1 MGMGIAQADCSVAPD
16 TGAQRQFD
24 FWLGEW
30 DLSWGD
36 GATAASSIYLDFD
49 GQVIVESFD
58 GRPSLELQG
67 TSLSTYD
74 PVADRWRQTW
84 VDNQGSHFEFAG
96 ALRAGQ
102 MELRTET
109 DIGGRPA
116 LLRMRW
122 FNIREDALDWAWERS
137 DDGGV
142 TWTPLWE
149 VAYSRVL

>member
-1 MGMGIAQADCSVAPD
+1 MGAAQAPFQDAAGTD
-16 TGAQRQFD
+16 EQRQFD

-36 GATAASSIYLDFD
+36 GATATNSIYLDFD
-49 GQVIVESFD
+49 GHVIVESFD

-74 PVADRWRQTW
+74 FDRRQWRQTW
-84 VDNQGSHFEFAG
+84 VDNQGSRFEFAG
-96 ALRAGQ
+96 EFRDGE
-102 MELRTET
+102 MELRAET
-109 DIGGRPA
+109 DVGGRPA

-122 FNIREDALDWAWERS
+122 FNVREDALDWAWERS
-137 DDGGV
+137 DDGGRS
-142 TWTPLWE
+142 WTPLWE

>member
-1 MGMGIAQADCSVAPD
+1 MGAAQAECWEAAG
-16 TGAQRQFD
+16 TGEQRQFD

-36 GATAASSIYLDFD
+36 GATATNSVYLDFD
-49 GQVIVESFD
+49 GHVLVESFD

-67 TSLSTYD
+67 MSISTYD
-74 PVADRWRQTW
+74 PAERSWRQTW
-84 VDNQGSHFEFAG
+84 VDNQGSHFRFAG
-96 ALRAGQ
+96 AFRDGT
-102 MELRTET
+102 MDLRTET
-109 DIGGRPA
+109 TLDGRPA

-122 FNIREDALDWAWERS
+122 FNIREQALDWAWERS
-137 DDGGV
+137 DDGGA

>member
-1 MGMGIAQADCSVAPD
+1 MGLAHAECSVAPD

-36 GATAASSIYLDFD
+36 GATATSSIYLDFD
-49 GQVIVESFD
+49 GHVIVESFD

-74 PVADRWRQTW
+74 FDRRLWRQTW
-84 VDNQGSHFEFAG
+84 VDNQGSHYEFAG
-96 ALRAGQ
+96 AFRAGE

-109 DIGGRPA
+109 EVCGRPT

-137 DDGGV
+137 DDGGQH
-142 TWTPLWE
+142 WTPLWE

>member
-1 MGMGIAQADCSVAPD
+1 MGRAHAECSVAPD

-36 GATAASSIYLDFD
+36 GATATNSIYRDFD
-49 GQVIVESFD
+49 GHVIVESFD

-67 TSLSTYD
+67 TSLTTYD
-74 PVADRWRQTW
+74 PAAGTWKQTW
-84 VDNQGSHFEFAG
+84 VDNQGSHYEFAG
-96 ALRAGQ
+96 AFRAGE

-109 DIGGRPA
+109 EVLGRPA

-137 DDGGV
+137 DDGG
-142 TWTPLWE
+142 TRWTPLWE

>member
-1 MGMGIAQADCSVAPD
+1 MEAAQAPLREAAGTSE
-16 TGAQRQFD
+16 QRQFD

-36 GATAASSIYLDFD
+36 GATATNSVYRDFD
-49 GQVIVESFD
+49 GHVIVESFD
-58 GRPSLELQG
+58 GRPALELQG

-74 PVADRWRQTW
+74 PASGKWKQTW
-84 VDNQGSHFEFAG
+84 VDNQGSHYEFAG
-96 ALRAGQ
+96 AFRAGE

-109 DIGGRPA
+109 EVCGRPT

-137 DDGGV
+137 DDGGQH
-142 TWTPLWE
+142 WTPLWE